1 MGRAPLLCPPTSDIK
16 LVPQFGL
23 PRQSPLRAH
32 KRPFRR
38 YRQSRK
44 YEVTS
49 ARVQAVKR
57 RLLKSIAFEDLG
69 ARVDAPAVPHDQL
82 PVLRLQE
89 RSSDLTRPDDEVPQ
103 AIKLLNDDVHLS
115 VPRRTCIPASTRF
128 IATVLRFTPR
138 SSDLDHRFRNAT
150 PRGRRAAYGAV
161 PRGRVTTGDG
171 GGPDAAG
178 RRRAHTH

>member
-49 ARVQAVKR
+49 ARVQAAKR
-57 RLLKSIAFEDLG
+57 KLLKSIAFEDLG
-69 ARVDAPAVPHDQL
+69 ARVDAPGVPHDQL
-82 PVLRLQE
+82 PVLSLQE

-115 VPRRTCIPASTRF
+115 VPRRTCIPASTYLSRQSCDS
-128 IATVLRFTPR
+128 L
-138 SSDLDHRFRNAT
+138 L
-150 PRGRRAAYGAV
+150 GAV
-161 PRGRVTTGDG
+161 ILITDFGTQLAPAVERRLLSLITLPEREVVSCLCVPLESPRV
-171 GGPDAAG
+171 
-178 RRRAHTH
+178 